1 VKAMEVLRRS
11 GAPARLLNE
20 AVGSKRH
27 GEPAAVSI
35 AAKHA
40 HLGLELSEARSH
52 EKLADFRT
60 VICVV
65 LDRTARQQV
74 GGSTTKGSE
83 SLASAQPSYF
93 DVRGLRFNTVVAGA
107 VSRRWYRVNRGLEL

>member
-1 VKAMEVLRRS
+1 VKATDAFLRSR
-11 GAPARLLNE
+11 AIARLLNE
-20 AVGSKRH
+20 SVGSNRH
-27 GEPAAVSI
+27 REAPAVSI

-40 HLGLELSEARSH
+40 YVGGLELSEVRPH
-52 EKLADFRT
+52 GKLADFRT

-83 SLASAQPSYF
+83 SLASARPSYF
-93 DVRGLRFNTVVAGA
+93 DVRGI
-107 VSRRWYRVNRGLEL
+107 EI

>member
-1 VKAMEVLRRS
+1 MAICAPVKDRMICAAAER
-11 GAPARLLNE
+11 ARLPNDPG
-20 AVGSKRH
+20 GSNGH
-27 GEPAAVSI
+27 GEPPAVSI

-40 HLGLELSEARSH
+40 HVGGLQLSEAGSQD
-52 EKLADFRT
+52 KLADFRI

-93 DVRGLRFNTVVAGA
+93 VRGI
-107 VSRRWYRVNRGLEL
+107 EI

>member
-1 VKAMEVLRRS
+1 MKAAHLDLCGGQRTDALRRS
-11 GAPARLLNE
+11 GAPTRLLNE
-20 AVGSKRH
+20 AVGWNRH
-27 GEPAAVSI
+27 GESPAVSI

-40 HLGLELSEARSH
+40 HVGGLELSEARSH
-52 EKLADFRT
+52 DKLADFRT

-74 GGSTTKGSE
+74 GGSTAKGSE

-93 DVRGLRFNTVVAGA
+93 DVRGI
-107 VSRRWYRVNRGLEL
+107 EI